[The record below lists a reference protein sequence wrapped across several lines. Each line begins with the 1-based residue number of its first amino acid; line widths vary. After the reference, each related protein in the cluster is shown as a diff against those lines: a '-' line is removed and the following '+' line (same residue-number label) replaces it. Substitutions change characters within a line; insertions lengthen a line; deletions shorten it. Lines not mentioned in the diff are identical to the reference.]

1 MTSGKGAQELLDDLP
16 PISYVWL
23 TPVRRPRVSEA
34 DIPDP
39 VAPQRVT
46 PAMRARLERIVG
58 RAPEVMVKIT
68 GRTKDA
74 GHLKSHLE
82 YIMRNGELTAETEQ
96 GSLMQGREGLKDL
109 QSRWTDDAVLDD
121 KRRRDGSVSVNI
133 ILSMPPGTDP
143 IAVKNAVRAF
153 AIETFGANHDYVFVQ
168 HLDDKHPH
176 VHLTVRSQGYNGKRL
191 NPRKAD
197 LATWRERFAGELRLR
212 GVAAEATPRRT
223 RGKVRKHDK
232 GTVVALRRRGV
243 VPDTDKGAR
252 ADVVH
257 AANAGSAGI
266 RPWEAKARKRQVEIR
281 ARYLAHAT
289 ELERTGKGADRALAM
304 RVREFVSKMPAPE
317 TRREQLMRELVAAAQ
332 RKWPGQ
338 AREESERE
346 PGDGRR
352 ER

>member
-1 MTSGKGAQELLDDLP
+1 MSGKRAQELLDDLP
-16 PISYVWL
+16 PISYVWR

-39 VAPQRVT
+39 IAPQRVT

-109 QSRWTDDAVLDD
+109 QARWTEDTMLDD
-121 KRRRDGSVSVNI
+121 KRRRDGTVSVNI

-143 IAVKNAVRAF
+143 IAVKDAVRAF
-153 AIETFGANHDYVFVQ
+153 AIETFGTNHDYVFVQ

-176 VHLTVRSQGYNGKRL
+176 VHLTVRSQGNDGKRL

-223 RGKVRKHDK
+223 RGKVRKYDK

-243 VPDTDKGAR
+243 VPETDKGAR
-252 ADVVH
+252 ADVVRS
-257 AANAGSAGI
+257 ATAGVSGP
-266 RPWEAKARKRQVEIR
+266 RLWEAKARERQAKIR
-281 ARYLAHAT
+281 DQYLDHAKD
-289 ELERTGKGADRALAM
+289 LERTGKGSDRALAKK
-304 RVREFVSKMPAPE
+304 VREFVAKMPDPE
-317 TRREQLMRELVAAAQ
+317 TRREQLMRELASAAQ
-332 RKWPGQ
+332 RTRIDRKPNIDRQ
-338 AREESERE
+338 AQNSGKKIR
-346 PGDGRR
+346 
-352 ER
+352 

>member
-1 MTSGKGAQELLDDLP
+1 MSGKGAQELLDDMP
-16 PISYVWL
+16 PISYVWR

-82 YIMRNGELTAETEQ
+82 YIMRNGDLMAETEQ

-133 ILSMPPGTDP
+133 ILSMPPGTEP
-143 IAVKNAVRAF
+143 SAVKDAVRAF
-153 AIETFGANHDYVFVQ
+153 AIETFEANHDYIFVQ

-176 VHLTVRSQGYNGKRL
+176 VHLTVRSQGYDGKRL

-223 RGKVRKHDK
+223 RCKVRKHDN

-252 ADVVH
+252 EDVAR
-257 AANAGSAGI
+257 AAKAGAIGA
-266 RPWEAKARKRQVEIR
+266 RPWEQKARERHAKIR
-281 ARYLAHAT
+281 AQYLDHAR
-289 ELERTGKGADRALAM
+289 ELERTGKGSDRALAM
-304 RVREFVSKMPAPE
+304 KVREFVAKMPDPE
-317 TRREQLMRELVAAAQ
+317 TRREQLMRELRAAVQ
-332 RKWPGQ
+332 R
-338 AREESERE
+338 ARTNRTDVRRDSKPHGKER
-346 PGDGRR
+346 
-352 ER
+352 

>member
-1 MTSGKGAQELLDDLP
+1 MSGKGAQELLDDLP
-16 PISYVWL
+16 PISYVWR

-96 GSLMQGREGLKDL
+96 GSLMHGREGLKDL
-109 QSRWTDDAVLDD
+109 QSRWTEDAVLDD

-143 IAVKNAVRAF
+143 IAVKDAVRAF
-153 AIETFGANHDYVFVQ
+153 AIETFGPNHDYVFVQ

-197 LATWRERFAGELRLR
+197 LANWRERFAGELRVR

-223 RGKVRKHDK
+223 RGKIRKHDK

-252 ADVVH
+252 DDVVR
-257 AANAGSAGI
+257 AAKSGVAGS
-266 RPWEAKARKRQVEIR
+266 RPWEAKARERQAKIQ
-281 ARYLAHAT
+281 AQYLAHAK
-289 ELERTGKGADRALAM
+289 ELERTGKGSDRALAAK
-304 RVREFVSKMPAPE
+304 VREFVAKMPDPE
-317 TRREQLMRELVAAAQ
+317 TRREQLVRELASAAQ
-332 RKWPGQ
+332 RTRASGYQGPDRKGRDTDRQ
-338 AREESERE
+338 ER
-346 PGDGRR
+346 
-352 ER
+352 

>member
-1 MTSGKGAQELLDDLP
+1 MMSGKRAQELLDDLP
-16 PISYVWL
+16 PISYVWQ
-23 TPVRRPRVSEA
+23 TPVRRPRISEA
-34 DIPDP
+34 DFPDP
-39 VAPQRVT
+39 VEPQRVT

-96 GSLMQGREGLKDL
+96 GSLMQGREGLKDV
-109 QSRWTDDAVLDD
+109 QSRWTEDTVLDD

-143 IAVKNAVRAF
+143 IAVKDAVRAF

-176 VHLTVRSQGYNGKRL
+176 VHLTVRSQGYDGKRL

-197 LATWRERFAGELRLR
+197 LATWRERFAGELRIR

-223 RGKVRKHDK
+223 RGKVRKYDK

-243 VPDTDKGAR
+243 VPETDKGAR
-252 ADVVH
+252 ADVVRT
-257 AANAGSAGI
+257 ATAGVSGP
-266 RPWEAKARKRQVEIR
+266 RPWESKARERQAKIR
-281 ARYLAHAT
+281 AQYLLHAK
-289 ELERTGKGADRALAM
+289 ELERTGKGSDRALAKK
-304 RVREFVSKMPAPE
+304 VREFVAKMPDPE
-317 TRREQLMRELVAAAQ
+317 TRREQLMKELNS
-332 RKWPGQ
+332 K
-338 AREESERE
+338 ARSDRNHRDKSAKGKSSDTEERN
-346 PGDGRR
+346 R
-352 ER
+352 

>member
-1 MTSGKGAQELLDDLP
+1 MSGNRAQELLDDLP
-16 PISYVWL
+16 PISYVWR
-23 TPVRRPRVSEA
+23 TPVRRPRVSES
-34 DIPDP
+34 DVPDP
-39 VAPQRVT
+39 VAPKRVT

-109 QSRWTDDAVLDD
+109 QARWTEDTVLDD
-121 KRRRDGSVSVNI
+121 KRRRDSTVSINI

-143 IAVKNAVRAF
+143 TAVKDSVRAF
-153 AIETFGANHDYVFVQ
+153 AAETFGTNHDYVFVQ

-176 VHLTVRSQGYNGKRL
+176 VHLTVRSQGYDGKRL

-223 RGKVRKHDK
+223 RGKVRKYDK

-243 VPDTDKGAR
+243 VPETDKGAR
-252 ADVVH
+252 ADVVRS
-257 AANAGSAGI
+257 ATAGVSGP
-266 RPWEAKARKRQVEIR
+266 RLWEAKARERQAKIR
-281 ARYLAHAT
+281 DQYLDHAKD
-289 ELERTGKGADRALAM
+289 LERTGKGSDRALAKK
-304 RVREFVSKMPAPE
+304 VREFVAKMPDPE
-317 TRREQLMRELVAAAQ
+317 TRREQLMRELASAAQ
-332 RKWPGQ
+332 RTRIDRKPNIDRQ
-338 AREESERE
+338 AQNSGKKIR
-346 PGDGRR
+346 
-352 ER
+352 

>member
-1 MTSGKGAQELLDDLP
+1 MSGKRAQELLDDLP
-16 PISYVWL
+16 PISYVWQ

-96 GSLMQGREGLKDL
+96 GSLMQGRDGLKDL
-109 QSRWTDDAVLDD
+109 QSRWTEDTALDD
-121 KRRRDGSVSVNI
+121 KRRRDGTVSVNI

-143 IAVKNAVRAF
+143 VAVKDAVRAF
-153 AIETFGANHDYVFVQ
+153 AIDTFGANHDYVFVQ

-176 VHLTVRSQGYNGKRL
+176 VHLTVRSQGYDGKRL

-197 LATWRERFAGELRLR
+197 LANWRQRFAGELRLR

-223 RGKVRKHDK
+223 RGKVRKYDK

-243 VPDTDKGAR
+243 VPETDKGAR
-252 ADVVH
+252 DDVVR
-257 AANAGSAGI
+257 AAKAGVVGA
-266 RPWEAKARKRQVEIR
+266 RPWEQKARERQAKIR
-281 ARYLAHAT
+281 AQYLAHAK
-289 ELERTGKGADRALAM
+289 ELEKTGKASDRDLAKK
-304 RVREFVSKMPAPE
+304 VREFVAKMPDPE
-317 TRREQLMRELVAAAQ
+317 TRREQLVRELDAAA
-332 RKWPGQ
+332 RR
-338 AREESERE
+338 ARRDRE
-346 PGDGRR
+346 PSNQAGEHVADKRR
-352 ER
+352 

>member
-1 MTSGKGAQELLDDLP
+1 MSGEGAQELLDDLP
-16 PISYVWL
+16 PISYVWR

-68 GRTKDA
+68 GRTKDT

-109 QSRWTDDAVLDD
+109 QSRWTEDAALDD
-121 KRRRDGSVSVNI
+121 KRRSDGSLSVNI

-143 IAVKNAVRAF
+143 VAVKDAVRAF

-176 VHLTVRSQGYNGKRL
+176 VHLTVRSQGYNGRRL

-197 LATWRERFAGELRLR
+197 LAVWRERFAGELRLR

-243 VPDTDKGAR
+243 VPEADKGAR
-252 ADVVH
+252 DDVVRS
-257 AANAGSAGI
+257 AKAGVGGA
-266 RPWEAKARKRQVEIR
+266 RPWETKARDRQAKIR
-281 ARYLAHAT
+281 AQYLAHAK
-289 ELERTGKGADRALAM
+289 ELERTGKGSDRALAM
-304 RVREFVSKMPAPE
+304 KVREFVAKMPDPK
-317 TRREQLMRELVAAAQ
+317 TRREQLMRELSSSAQ
-332 RKWPGQ
+332 R
-338 AREESERE
+338 ARTGRE
-346 PGDGRR
+346 APASHYRDPSGDKNR
-352 ER
+352 

>member
-1 MTSGKGAQELLDDLP
+1 MSGKRAQELLDDLP
-16 PISYVWL
+16 PISYVWR

-82 YIMRNGELTAETEQ
+82 YIMRNGDLTAETEQ
-96 GSLMQGREGLKDL
+96 GSLMHGREGLKDL
-109 QSRWTDDAVLDD
+109 QLRWTDDTVLDD

-143 IAVKNAVRAF
+143 IAVKDAVRAF
-153 AIETFGANHDYVFVQ
+153 AIETFEANHDYVLVQ

-232 GTVVALRRRGV
+232 GPVVALRRRGV

-252 ADVVH
+252 EEVVR
-257 AANAGSAGI
+257 AAKAGTAGA
-266 RPWEAKARKRQVEIR
+266 RPWEEKARERQAKIR
-281 ARYLAHAT
+281 AQYLDHAR
-289 ELERTGKGADRALAM
+289 ELERTGKGSDRALAM
-304 RVREFVSKMPAPE
+304 KVREFVAMMPDPE
-317 TRREQLMRELVAAAQ
+317 TRREQLIRELSWMARRTRPDQDRAPNCGDTG
-332 RKWPGQ
+332 PG
-338 AREESERE
+338 AKTR
-346 PGDGRR
+346 
-352 ER
+352 

>member
-1 MTSGKGAQELLDDLP
+1 MSSKGAQELLDDLP
-16 PISYVWL
+16 PISYVWR

-39 VAPQRVT
+39 VAPQRGT

-109 QSRWTDDAVLDD
+109 QSRWTEDTVLDD
-121 KRRRDGSVSVNI
+121 KRRRDGTVSVNI

-143 IAVKNAVRAF
+143 IAVKDAVRAF
-153 AIETFGANHDYVFVQ
+153 AIETFGANYDYVFVQ
-168 HLDDKHPH
+168 HLDEKHPH
-176 VHLTVRSQGYNGKRL
+176 VHLTVRSQGYSGKRL

-197 LATWRERFAGELRLR
+197 LATWRERFASELRIR

-243 VPDTDKGAR
+243 VPETDKNAR
-252 ADVVH
+252 ADVVR
-257 AANAGSAGI
+257 AAKGGALES
-266 RPWEAKARKRQVEIR
+266 RPWEAKARERQVKIR
-281 ARYLAHAT
+281 AQYLAHAK
-289 ELERTGKGADRALAM
+289 ELERTGKASDRALALK
-304 RVREFVSKMPAPE
+304 VRDFVAKMPDPE
-317 TRREQLMRELVAAAQ
+317 TRREQLMRKLNSVA
-332 RKWPGQ
+332 RQ
-338 AREESERE
+338 ARLDLEASTKPTARI
-346 PGDGRR
+346 DKKR
-352 ER
+352 

>member
-1 MTSGKGAQELLDDLP
+1 MSGKRAQELLDDLP
-16 PISYVWL
+16 PISYVWR

-39 VAPQRVT
+39 IAPQRVT

-82 YIMRNGELTAETEQ
+82 HIMRNGELTAETEQ

-109 QSRWTDDAVLDD
+109 QARWTEDTMLDD
-121 KRRRDGSVSVNI
+121 KRRRDGTVSVNI

-143 IAVKNAVRAF
+143 IAVKDAVRAF
-153 AIETFGANHDYVFVQ
+153 AIETFGTNHDYVFVQ

-176 VHLTVRSQGYNGKRL
+176 VHLTVRSQGYDGKRL

-223 RGKVRKHDK
+223 RGKVRKYDK

-243 VPDTDKGAR
+243 VPETDKGAR
-252 ADVVH
+252 ADVVRS
-257 AANAGSAGI
+257 ATAGVSGP
-266 RPWEAKARKRQVEIR
+266 RLWEAKARERQAKIR
-281 ARYLAHAT
+281 DQYLDHAKD
-289 ELERTGKGADRALAM
+289 LERTGKGSDRALAKK
-304 RVREFVSKMPAPE
+304 VREFVAKMPDPE
-317 TRREQLMRELVAAAQ
+317 TRREQLMRELASAAQ
-332 RKWPGQ
+332 RTRIDRKPNIDRQ
-338 AREESERE
+338 AQNSGKKIR
-346 PGDGRR
+346 
-352 ER
+352 

>member
-1 MTSGKGAQELLDDLP
+1 MSGKGAQELLDDLP
-16 PISYVWL
+16 PISYVWR

-96 GSLMQGREGLKDL
+96 GSLMHGREGLKDL
-109 QSRWTDDAVLDD
+109 QSRWTEDAVLDD

-143 IAVKNAVRAF
+143 IAVKDAVRAF
-153 AIETFGANHDYVFVQ
+153 AIETFGPNHDYVFVQ

-197 LATWRERFAGELRLR
+197 LATWRERFAGELRVR

-223 RGKVRKHDK
+223 RGKIRKHDK

-252 ADVVH
+252 DDVVR
-257 AANAGSAGI
+257 AAKSGVAGS
-266 RPWEAKARKRQVEIR
+266 RPWEAKARERQAKIQ
-281 ARYLAHAT
+281 AQYLAHAK
-289 ELERTGKGADRALAM
+289 ELERTGKGSDRALAAK
-304 RVREFVSKMPAPE
+304 VREFVAKMPDPE
-317 TRREQLMRELVAAAQ
+317 TRREQLVRELASAAQ
-332 RKWPGQ
+332 RTRASGYQ
-338 AREESERE
+338 APDRKGRDTDRQER
-346 PGDGRR
+346 
-352 ER
+352 

>member
-1 MTSGKGAQELLDDLP
+1 MSGKRARELLDDLP
-16 PISYVWL
+16 PISYVWR
-23 TPVRRPRVSEA
+23 TPVRRPRVSET

-39 VAPQRVT
+39 IMPQRVT

-109 QSRWTDDAVLDD
+109 QSRWTEDTILDD
-121 KRRRDGSVSVNI
+121 KRRRDGTVSVNI

-143 IAVKNAVRAF
+143 IAVKDAVRAF

-176 VHLTVRSQGYNGKRL
+176 VHLTVRSQGYDGKRL

-243 VPDTDKGAR
+243 VPDIDKGAR
-252 ADVVH
+252 EDVVR
-257 AANAGSAGI
+257 AAKAGVAGA
-266 RPWEAKARKRQVEIR
+266 RPWEVKARERQAKIR
-281 ARYLAHAT
+281 ALYLDHAK
-289 ELERTGKGADRALAM
+289 ELERTGRGSDRALAKK
-304 RVREFVSKMPAPE
+304 VREFVAKMPDPE
-317 TRREQLMRELVAAAQ
+317 TRREQLMRELIAAAQ
-332 RKWPGQ
+332 RKRPDQ
-338 AREESERE
+338 ARGKPER
-346 PGDGRR
+346 
-352 ER
+352 

>member
-1 MTSGKGAQELLDDLP
+1 MSGKGAQELLDDLP
-16 PISYVWL
+16 PISYVWR

-34 DIPDP
+34 DFPDP

-109 QSRWTDDAVLDD
+109 QSRWTEDTALDD

-143 IAVKNAVRAF
+143 IAVKDAVRAF
-153 AIETFGANHDYVFVQ
+153 AIETFEANHDYVFVQ

-252 ADVVH
+252 EDVVR
-257 AANAGSAGI
+257 AVRSGASGA
-266 RPWEAKARKRQVEIR
+266 RPWEQKARERQAKIR
-281 ARYLAHAT
+281 AQYLAHAR
-289 ELERTGKGADRALAM
+289 ELERTGKGSDRALAM
-304 RVREFVSKMPAPE
+304 KVRDFVAKMPDPE
-317 TRREQLMRELVAAAQ
+317 TRREQLMRDLVSTL
-332 RKWPGQ
+332 RR
-338 AREESERE
+338 ARQDRDALAERGE
-346 PGDGRR
+346 GNVTEKKR
-352 ER
+352 

>member
-1 MTSGKGAQELLDDLP
+1 MSGKGAQELLDDLP
-16 PISYVWL
+16 PISYVWR

-39 VAPQRVT
+39 VTPQSVT

-109 QSRWTDDAVLDD
+109 QSRWTEDTVLDD

-143 IAVKNAVRAF
+143 IAVKDAVRAF
-153 AIETFGANHDYVFVQ
+153 AIETFEPNHDYVFVQ
-168 HLDDKHPH
+168 HLDDMHPH

-197 LATWRERFAGELRLR
+197 LAVWRERFAGELRLR

-243 VPDTDKGAR
+243 VPNTDKGAR
-252 ADVVH
+252 EDVVR
-257 AANAGSAGI
+257 AAKAGVGAA
-266 RPWEAKARKRQVEIR
+266 RPWEAKARDRQVKIR
-281 ARYLAHAT
+281 AQYLAHAK
-289 ELERTGKGADRALAM
+289 ELERTGNGSDRALAM
-304 RVREFVSKMPAPE
+304 RVREFVAKMPDPE
-317 TRREQLMRELVAAAQ
+317 TRREQLARELAGAARQA
-332 RKWPGQ
+332 RRAQ
-338 AREESERE
+338 AREESKRE
-346 PGDGRR
+346 PGGGRR

>member
-1 MTSGKGAQELLDDLP
+1 MSGNRAQELLDDLP
-16 PISYVWL
+16 PISYVWR
-23 TPVRRPRVSEA
+23 TPVRRPRVSES
-34 DIPDP
+34 DVPDP
-39 VAPQRVT
+39 VAPKRVT

-109 QSRWTDDAVLDD
+109 QARWTEDTVLDD
-121 KRRRDGSVSVNI
+121 KRRRDSTVSINI

-143 IAVKNAVRAF
+143 TAVKDTVRAF
-153 AIETFGANHDYVFVQ
+153 AAETFGANHDYVFVQ

-176 VHLTVRSQGYNGKRL
+176 VHLTVRSQGYDAKRL

-197 LATWRERFAGELRLR
+197 LATWRERFASELRIR

-243 VPDTDKGAR
+243 VPETDKGAR
-252 ADVVH
+252 ADVVR
-257 AANAGSAGI
+257 AVTPGISAL
-266 RPWEAKARKRQVEIR
+266 RPWEAKARDRQAKIR
-281 ARYLAHAT
+281 AQYLAHAK
-289 ELERTGKGADRALAM
+289 ELERTGKGSDRDLAKK
-304 RVREFVSKMPAPE
+304 VREFVAKMPDPE
-317 TRREQLMRELVAAAQ
+317 TRREQLVRELDAAA
-332 RKWPGQ
+332 RR
-338 AREESERE
+338 ARRDRE
-346 PGDGRR
+346 PSNQAGEHVADKRR
-352 ER
+352 

>member
-1 MTSGKGAQELLDDLP
+1 MSGKHAQELLDDLP
-16 PISYVWL
+16 PISYVWQ

-109 QSRWTDDAVLDD
+109 QSRWTEDAVLDD

-143 IAVKNAVRAF
+143 MAVKDAVRAF
-153 AIETFGANHDYVFVQ
+153 AIETFGTNHDYVFVQ

-176 VHLTVRSQGYNGKRL
+176 VHLTVRSQGYNRKRL
-191 NPRKAD
+191 NPRKSD
-197 LATWRERFAGELRLR
+197 LATWRERFAAELRLR

-243 VPDTDKGAR
+243 VPEADKGAR
-252 ADVVH
+252 DDVVQ
-257 AANAGSAGI
+257 AAKGGASGP
-266 RPWEAKARKRQVEIR
+266 RPWEFKVRERQAKIR
-281 ARYLAHAT
+281 ARYLAHAK
-289 ELERTGKGADRALAM
+289 ELDLSGKGSDRALATK
-304 RVREFVSKMPAPE
+304 VREFVAKMPNPE
-317 TRREQLMRELVAAAQ
+317 TRREQLKRELAATAVRGRLSRDQ
-332 RKWPGQ
+332 AADRQGQ
-338 AREESERE
+338 SEPVKRQ
-346 PGDGRR
+346 
-352 ER
+352 

>member
-1 MTSGKGAQELLDDLP
+1 MSGKGAQELLDDLP
-16 PISYVWL
+16 PISYVWR

-34 DIPDP
+34 DNPDP
-39 VAPQRVT
+39 VAPQSVT

-109 QSRWTDDAVLDD
+109 QSRWTDDTALDD
-121 KRRRDGSVSVNI
+121 KRRRDGTVSVNI

-143 IAVKNAVRAF
+143 IAVKDAVRAF
-153 AIETFGANHDYVFVQ
+153 SIETFAANHDYVFVQ

-197 LATWRERFAGELRLR
+197 LATWRERFAGELRIR

-252 ADVVH
+252 DDVVR
-257 AANAGSAGI
+257 AAKGGGSGS
-266 RPWEAKARKRQVEIR
+266 RPWEAKTRERQAKIR
-281 ARYLAHAT
+281 AQYLAHAKD
-289 ELERTGKGADRALAM
+289 LEKTGKGSDRALAM
-304 RVREFVSKMPAPE
+304 KVREFVAMMPDPE
-317 TRREQLMRELVAAAQ
+317 TRREQLMRELSWMARRIRPDQDRAPNCGD
-332 RKWPGQ
+332 PG
-338 AREESERE
+338 
-346 PGDGRR
+346 PGTKTR
-352 ER
+352 

>member
-1 MTSGKGAQELLDDLP
+1 MIGKGAQELLDDLP
-16 PISYVWL
+16 PITYVWR

-34 DIPDP
+34 DVPDP

-46 PAMRARLERIVG
+46 PAMRARLERIVD

-82 YIMRNGELTAETEQ
+82 YIVRNGELTAETEQ

-109 QSRWTDDAVLDD
+109 QSRWVDDAVLDD
-121 KRRRDGSVSVNI
+121 KRRRDGTISVNI

-143 IAVKNAVRAF
+143 IAVKDAVRAF

-243 VPDTDKGAR
+243 VPDTDRRAR
-252 ADVVH
+252 EDVVR
-257 AANAGSAGI
+257 AAKAGVIGA
-266 RPWEAKARKRQVEIR
+266 RPWEAKARDRQAKVR
-281 ARYLAHAT
+281 AEYLTHAK
-289 ELERTGKGADRALAM
+289 ELERTGKGSDRALAI
-304 RVREFVSKMPAPE
+304 RVREFVARMPDPK
-317 TRREQLMRELVAAAQ
+317 TRREQLLRELAATAQ
-332 RKWPGQ
+332 DKKSDRKNQ
-338 AREESERE
+338 ARQDDRTI
-346 PGDGRR
+346 GKR

>member
-1 MTSGKGAQELLDDLP
+1 MSGNRAQELLDDLP
-16 PISYVWL
+16 PISYVWR
-23 TPVRRPRVSEA
+23 TPVRRPRVSES
-34 DIPDP
+34 DVPDP
-39 VAPQRVT
+39 VAPKRVT

-109 QSRWTDDAVLDD
+109 QARWTEDTVLDD
-121 KRRRDGSVSVNI
+121 KRRRDGTVSVNI

-143 IAVKNAVRAF
+143 IAVKDAVRAF
-153 AIETFGANHDYVFVQ
+153 AIETFEANHDYVFVQ

-197 LATWRERFAGELRLR
+197 LATWRERFASELRIR

-243 VPDTDKGAR
+243 VPETDKGAR
-252 ADVVH
+252 QDVTR
-257 AANAGSAGI
+257 AAKAGVSGP
-266 RPWEAKARKRQVEIR
+266 RPWEVKARERQAKIR
-281 ARYLAHAT
+281 AQYLAHAA
-289 ELERTGKGADRALAM
+289 ELDRTGKGSDRALAIK
-304 RVREFVSKMPAPE
+304 VREFVAKMPDPE
-317 TRREQLMRELVAAAQ
+317 TRREQLMRELSSIAQ
-332 RKWPGQ
+332 QTRIDRKQ
-338 AREESERE
+338 NIDR
-346 PGDGRR
+346 GDQNSDGKTR
-352 ER
+352 

>member
-1 MTSGKGAQELLDDLP
+1 MSGKGAQELLDDLP
-16 PISYVWL
+16 PISYVWR

-39 VAPQRVT
+39 VTPQRVT

-109 QSRWTDDAVLDD
+109 QSRWTEDTVLDD
-121 KRRRDGSVSVNI
+121 KRRRDGTVSVNI

-143 IAVKNAVRAF
+143 IAVKDAVRVF
-153 AIETFGANHDYVFVQ
+153 AIETFEANHDYVFVQ

-176 VHLTVRSQGYNGKRL
+176 VHLTVRSQGYSGKRL

-197 LATWRERFAGELRLR
+197 LATWRERFAQELRVR

-223 RGKVRKHDK
+223 RGKVRKHEK

-243 VPDTDKGAR
+243 VPETDKGAR
-252 ADVVH
+252 EDVVR
-257 AANAGSAGI
+257 AAKAGAIGA
-266 RPWEAKARKRQVEIR
+266 RPWEEKARERQVKIR
-281 ARYLAHAT
+281 AQYLAHAK
-289 ELERTGKGADRALAM
+289 ELERTGKGSDRALAM
-304 RVREFVSKMPAPE
+304 KVREFVAKMPDPE
-317 TRREQLMRELVAAAQ
+317 TRREQLMRDLASTL
-332 RKWPGQ
+332 RR
-338 AREESERE
+338 ARQDRDPLPE
-346 PGDGRR
+346 PGEGNVNEKKR
-352 ER
+352 

>member
-1 MTSGKGAQELLDDLP
+1 MSGKRAQKLLDDLP
-16 PISYVWL
+16 PISYVWR

-82 YIMRNGELTAETEQ
+82 YIMRKGELTAETEQ

-109 QSRWTDDAVLDD
+109 QSRWTEDTVLDD
-121 KRRRDGSVSVNI
+121 KRRRDGTVSVNI

-143 IAVKNAVRAF
+143 IAVKDAVRAF

-243 VPDTDKGAR
+243 VPETDKGAR
-252 ADVVH
+252 EDVVR
-257 AANAGSAGI
+257 SARSGVTGA
-266 RPWEAKARKRQVEIR
+266 RLWEVKARERQVKVR
-281 ARYLAHAT
+281 AHYLAHAK
-289 ELERTGKGADRALAM
+289 ELERTGKGSDRVLAM
-304 RVREFVSKMPAPE
+304 KVREFVAKMPDPE
-317 TRREQLMRELVAAAQ
+317 TRREQLMRELARDAQ
-332 RKWPGQ
+332 RSRTDRSAHDVNDKK
-338 AREESERE
+338 R
-346 PGDGRR
+346 
-352 ER
+352 

>member
-1 MTSGKGAQELLDDLP
+1 MSGKRAQELLDDLP
-16 PISYVWL
+16 PISYVWR

-39 VAPQRVT
+39 IAPQRVT

-109 QSRWTDDAVLDD
+109 QARWTEDTMLDD
-121 KRRRDGSVSVNI
+121 KRRRDGTVSVNI

-143 IAVKNAVRAF
+143 IAVKDAVRAF
-153 AIETFGANHDYVFVQ
+153 AIETFGTNHDYVFVQ

-176 VHLTVRSQGYNGKRL
+176 VHLTVRSQGYDGKRL

-223 RGKVRKHDK
+223 RGKVRKYDK

-243 VPDTDKGAR
+243 VPETDKGAR
-252 ADVVH
+252 ADVVRS
-257 AANAGSAGI
+257 ATAGVSGP
-266 RPWEAKARKRQVEIR
+266 RLWEAKARERQAKIR
-281 ARYLAHAT
+281 DQYLDHAKD
-289 ELERTGKGADRALAM
+289 LERTGKGSDRALAKK
-304 RVREFVSKMPAPE
+304 VREFVARMPDPE
-317 TRREQLMRELVAAAQ
+317 TRREQLMRELASAAQ
-332 RKWPGQ
+332 RTRIDRKPNIDRQ
-338 AREESERE
+338 AQNSGKKIR
-346 PGDGRR
+346 
-352 ER
+352 

>member
-1 MTSGKGAQELLDDLP
+1 MSGKGVQELLDDLP

-23 TPVRRPRVSEA
+23 TPVRRPRVFEA

-39 VAPQRVT
+39 VTPQRVT

-58 RAPEVMVKIT
+58 RAPEVMVKVT

-82 YIMRNGELTAETEQ
+82 YIMRAGELTAETEQ
-96 GSLMQGREGLKDL
+96 GSLMQGKEGLKDL
-109 QSRWTDDAVLDD
+109 QSRWTEDTVLDD

-143 IAVKNAVRAF
+143 VAVKNAVRAF
-153 AIETFGANHDYVFVQ
+153 AIETFGANHDYVFIQ

-197 LATWRERFAGELRLR
+197 LATWRERFASELRLR
-212 GVAAEATPRRT
+212 GVPAEATPRRT
-223 RGKVRKHDK
+223 RGKVRKYDK

-243 VPDTDKGAR
+243 VPETDKGAR
-252 ADVVH
+252 DDAVR
-257 AANAGSAGI
+257 AAKSGVKGQ
-266 RPWEAKARKRQVEIR
+266 RPWEAKARERQIKIR
-281 ARYLAHAT
+281 AEYLAHAK
-289 ELERTGKGADRALAM
+289 ELDRTGMGSDRALAM
-304 RVREFVSKMPAPE
+304 KVRGFVAKMPDPA
-317 TRREQLMRELVAAAQ
+317 TRREQLARELEVAAQ
-332 RKWPGQ
+332 RARRDQ
-338 AREESERE
+338 AREEPKRE
-346 PGDGRR
+346 PSGGSR

>member
-1 MTSGKGAQELLDDLP
+1 MMSGKRAQELLDDLP
-16 PISYVWL
+16 PISYVWQ

-34 DIPDP
+34 DVPDP

-58 RAPEVMVKIT
+58 RAPEVMVKVT

-96 GSLMQGREGLKDL
+96 GSLMQGRAGLKDL
-109 QSRWTDDAVLDD
+109 QARWTEDAALDN
-121 KRRRDGSVSVNI
+121 KRRRDGTISVNI

-143 IAVKNAVRAF
+143 IAVKDAVRAF

-176 VHLTVRSQGYNGKRL
+176 VHLTVRSQGYSAKRL

-197 LATWRERFAGELRLR
+197 LAIWRERFAGELRLR
-212 GVAAEATPRRT
+212 GVSAEATPRRT

-243 VPDTDKGAR
+243 VPETDKGAR
-252 ADVVH
+252 ADVVRV
-257 AANAGSAGI
+257 AKGSALTS
-266 RPWEAKARKRQVEIR
+266 RPWEAKSRERQARIR
-281 ARYLAHAT
+281 AQYLAHAK
-289 ELERTGKGADRALAM
+289 ELERTGKGSDRALA
-304 RVREFVSKMPAPE
+304 RKVRDFVAKMPDPE
-317 TRREQLMRELVAAAQ
+317 TRREQLMRELAFDA
-332 RKWPGQ
+332 RK
-338 AREESERE
+338 ERLNGKSVSNNNGKAIE
-346 PGDGRR
+346 NKDR
-352 ER
+352 

>member
-1 MTSGKGAQELLDDLP
+1 MSGKGAQELLNDLP
-16 PISYVWL
+16 PISYVWR

-68 GRTKDA
+68 GRTKDS

-96 GSLMQGREGLKDL
+96 GSLMQGREGLMDL
-109 QSRWTDDAVLDD
+109 QSRWTEDALLDD
-121 KRRRDGSVSVNI
+121 KRRRDGTVSVNI

-143 IAVKNAVRAF
+143 IALKGAVRAF
-153 AIETFGANHDYVFVQ
+153 ATETFDANHDYVFVQ

-197 LATWRERFAGELRLR
+197 LATWRERFAQELRLR

-223 RGKVRKHDK
+223 RGKVRKYDK
-232 GTVVALRRRGV
+232 GAVVALRRRGV
-243 VPDTDKGAR
+243 VPDTDKRAR
-252 ADVVH
+252 EDVVR
-257 AANAGSAGI
+257 AAKAGGVIGA
-266 RPWEAKARKRQVEIR
+266 RPWEAKVRDRQAKIR
-281 ARYLAHAT
+281 AQYLAHAK
-289 ELERTGKGADRALAM
+289 ELERTGKGSDRALAM
-304 RVREFVSKMPAPE
+304 KVREFVARMPDPE
-317 TRREQLMRELVAAAQ
+317 TRREQLSRELAVAGQ
-332 RKWPGQ
+332 NKQSGRKYKIRQ
-338 AREESERE
+338 
-346 PGDGRR
+346 DGRETVKN

>member
-1 MTSGKGAQELLDDLP
+1 MSGTRAQELLDDLP
-16 PISYVWL
+16 PISYVWR

-82 YIMRNGELTAETEQ
+82 YIMRNGELAAETEQ

-109 QSRWTDDAVLDD
+109 QSRWAEDTVLDD

-143 IAVKNAVRAF
+143 GAVKDAVRAF

-223 RGKVRKHDK
+223 RGKVRRHDK

-252 ADVVH
+252 EDVVRAVNG
-257 AANAGSAGI
+257 AASGLSLI
-266 RPWEAKARKRQVEIR
+266 HI
-281 ARYLAHAT
+281 
-289 ELERTGKGADRALAM
+289 
-304 RVREFVSKMPAPE
+304 
-317 TRREQLMRELVAAAQ
+317 
-332 RKWPGQ
+332 
-338 AREESERE
+338 
-346 PGDGRR
+346 
-352 ER
+352 

>member
-1 MTSGKGAQELLDDLP
+1 MSGKGAQDLLDDMP
-16 PISYVWL
+16 PISYVWR

-39 VAPQRVT
+39 VASQRVT

-58 RAPEVMVKIT
+58 RVPEVMVKIT

-109 QSRWTDDAVLDD
+109 QSRWTEDTVLDH
-121 KRRRDGSVSVNI
+121 KRRRDGTVSVNI

-143 IAVKNAVRAF
+143 IAVKDAVRAF
-153 AIETFGANHDYVFVQ
+153 AIETFEANHDYVFVQ

-176 VHLTVRSQGYNGKRL
+176 VHLTVRSQGYDGKRL

-197 LATWRERFAGELRLR
+197 LAIWRETFAGQLRLR

-223 RGKVRKHDK
+223 RGKVQKYDK

-252 ADVVH
+252 EDVVR
-257 AANAGSAGI
+257 AAKAGTAGA
-266 RPWEAKARKRQVEIR
+266 RPWEEKARERQAKIR
-281 ARYLAHAT
+281 AQYLDHAR
-289 ELERTGKGADRALAM
+289 ELERTGKGSDRALAM
-304 RVREFVSKMPAPE
+304 KVREFVAKMPDPE
-317 TRREQLMRELVAAAQ
+317 TRREQLMRELGSDAD
-332 RKWPGQ
+332 R
-338 AREESERE
+338 ARTSRE
-346 PGDGRR
+346 KTTSRAGNQSADKNR
-352 ER
+352 